1 MSDIFITNLPDLNV
15 KKVQDYLSW
24 TTDHVFYNKNM
35 LGGVQFIQSHLSQPN
50 YWRYSTSVEVGLT
63 CLVAG
68 RLVLD
73 SATENMLDE
82 FPSNFSITK
91 FFLDKWITQ
100 DKNKFSDVIN
110 GAGIVFIYDE
120 TSKKLYFWT
129 DCLGFYPIYFWSG
142 GDKFII
148 SSNADLMAEI
158 LDDYSI
164 SLQIDKHTIAEFL
177 MTGTASQP
185 YTYWTDICQLD
196 SGMFYELKVN
206 RSELSKRKYWQPP
219 FLSGQTYISKKIDA
233 VDYLTDVLRKSIHRR
248 TGKSSG
254 NVGVMLS
261 AGADSRLALFAS
273 RYPDRVSCFTFYDD
287 VNSELL
293 GAQQIAG
300 IANAR
305 HITYRR
311 DKDYYFSNAV
321 NAIKHSGGMWSIDSA
336 HYGAVG
342 RLVKENNIG
351 VLLTGCYADYL
362 LKGLAYNRSN
372 KKVFGKEIPLYNLD
386 KFCYEWY
393 QPFLDVSD
401 SYKNSI
407 YERLEKSY
415 KRHGAFTDDPY
426 YQQSM
431 AEYCR
436 LTPIIREAD
445 SIGRHTLR
453 CTAPHDFFTAD
464 RDVLNCA
471 FSLHPDLKKN
481 GIIFGQAVANITGQE
496 CNRIWNNNYHAPV
509 NAGQMERVIL
519 YVFDSLRRKIMMDS
533 GQMPH
538 EKYDDSV
545 GTFGSWPYFSK
556 AILLSSTIE
565 MWSKQIDPMI
575 NQYLQEILSEKYKSM
590 TLNDWSKN
598 IFMFLRYYTAYS
610 WLSKNKK
617 YIK

>member
-1 MSDIFITNLPDLNV
+1 MSDIFITNLHDLNI
-15 KKVQDYLSW
+15 KKVKEYLSW
-24 TTDHVFYNKNM
+24 TPDHVFYDNNM
-35 LGGVQFIQSHLSQPN
+35 SGGVKFVQSHLSQPD
-50 YWRYSTSVEVGLT
+50 YWRYSTSVESGFT
-63 CLVAG
+63 CLIAG

-73 SATENMLDE
+73 SEIENRFGELQ
-82 FPSNFSITK
+82 SNFSITK
-91 FFLDKWITQ
+91 FFLDEWIAKG
-100 DKNKFSDVIN
+100 KNKFSEIIN

-120 TSKKLYFWT
+120 TSKSLNFWT
-129 DCLGFYPIYFWSG
+129 DCLGFYPIYFWSC

-148 SSNADLMAEI
+148 SSNVDLMVEI
-158 LDDYSI
+158 LDEYSI
-164 SLQIDKHTIAEFL
+164 SLQIDKRTIAEFL
-177 MTGTASQP
+177 MTGTASHP
-185 YTYWTDICQLD
+185 HTYWTDICQLD

-206 RSELSKRKYWQPP
+206 RCVLSKRKYWQPP

-233 VDYLTDVLRKSIHRR
+233 IDYLTDVLRKSIHRR

-273 RYPDRVSCFTFYDD
+273 RHPDKVSCFTLYDD
-287 VNSELL
+287 VNAELL
-293 GAQQIAG
+293 GAQQIAS

-311 DKDYYFSNAV
+311 DKDYYFTHAT
-321 NAIKHSGGMWSIDSA
+321 NAIKHSSGMWSIDSA
-336 HYGAVG
+336 HYGVVG

-351 VLLTGCYADYL
+351 TLLTGCYADYL

-372 KKVFGKEIPLYNLD
+372 KKLFGKELPLYNLD
-386 KFCYEWY
+386 KFNYEWY
-393 QPFLDVSD
+393 QPFIDVSD
-401 SYKNSI
+401 SYKSSV

-415 KRHGAFTDDPY
+415 KRYGGFTDDLY

-471 FSLHPDLKKN
+471 FSLHPNLKKD
-481 GIIFGQAVANITGQE
+481 GIIFGQAVANITGQK
-496 CNRIWNNNYHAPV
+496 CNKIWNNNYHAPV
-509 NAGQMERVIL
+509 NASQIERTIL
-519 YVFDSLRRKIMMDS
+519 YIFDSLKRKILMDS
-533 GQMPH
+533 GRMPYELH
-538 EKYDDSV
+538 DNSV

-556 AILLSSTIE
+556 AILLSDTIG
-565 MWSKQIDPMI
+565 MWSKQIDPII
-575 NQYLQEILSEKYKSM
+575 NQYLQGILSEKYKSM
-590 TLNDWSKN
+590 TLNDWSEN

-617 YIK
+617 YI